1 MELKTFRKDFQC
13 NVVKKEKKL
22 SICHGFYWTK
32 RSVIFTANAEK
43 CMQSQRMMFRVIS
56 GLNHPHPLLP
66 QSQSI
71 WIYLHSFVNHLYI
84 DLKMVLLHYFSIQF
98 PLLIIL
104 SHLFLF
110 EQWKKWK
117 IFTHCGEKLVEKKTI
132 LFSFAIHANHL
143 NLLTG
148 NQ

>member
-1 MELKTFRKDFQC
+1 MQCSEKRKEIIYMSWFLL
-13 NVVKKEKKL
+13 NKKK
-22 SICHGFYWTK
+22 CYYFYCECGKMHAITENDVSSDKW
-32 RSVIFTANAEK
+32 
-43 CMQSQRMMFRVIS
+43 SQ
-56 GLNHPHPLLP
+56 PPPPLLP

-84 DLKMVLLHYFSIQF
+84 DLKIVLLHYFSIQF

-117 IFTHCGEKLVEKKTI
+117 IFTHCGEKLVEKKI
-132 LFSFAIHANHL
+132 LLSSAIHANHL